1 MISVVTFNNIIM
13 PRRTLKPLA
22 LRLGRHITKRRK
34 AMGLTQEKIAELLEV
49 EPITISR
56 YETGAALPSLA
67 SLSLLA
73 ESLGT
78 TMGVLLDE
86 IVDPIEHQAEA
97 ERVLG
102 RLSPLSAQERQW
114 VLKMVDEMVNFC
126 VTPRPRGRPRHR
138 ALDEVDATN
147 SPLITEGA
155 AEGLDSTPKTQNPP
169 ASSSLVHP
177 LA

>member
-1 MISVVTFNNIIM
+1 MISVVFFNNIIM
-13 PRRTLKPLA
+13 PRRTLRPLA
-22 LRLGRHITKRRK
+22 IRLGQHINKRRK
-34 AMGLTQEKIAELLEV
+34 AMNLTQEKIAELLEV

-73 ESLGT
+73 QVLGT
-78 TMGVLLDE
+78 TMGVLLDDV
-86 IVDPIEHQAEA
+86 VDPIEHRADA

-126 VTPRPRGRPRHR
+126 VAPRPRGRPRHR

-147 SPLITEGA
+147 SPLIAEGA
-155 AEGLDSTPKTQNPP
+155 AENTDSISKTQNPP
-169 ASSSLVHP
+169 ASSSLAHP
-177 LA
+177 RE